1 MHSTKPQ
8 DQKLLFGDFVYDRL
22 IPKDHLLHRM
32 NDLIDF
38 SFIDTETREF
48 YSDIG
53 RPGWSPVM
61 LLKCSLVAFLYDIS
75 DRQLEDQINFH
86 MVFKWF
92 VGLDLDQKAP
102 DHSTMTRFRD
112 RLGVEGFTRIFNQ
125 IVKIARQKGLIN
137 DRLTIV
143 DSTHVAAKVD
153 TARLA
158 KFKQDDDDHTYV
170 DRNSPDPDARFG
182 RKSKTKGFYGYKDH
196 IAIDADSSIITAVET
211 TPGNVPDGGMLPKL
225 ITGHPECATA
235 DKAYD
240 AGPNYKCLAERKI
253 KSAIIPVRRSPGRPP
268 KAERE
273 RPKIEQKFGEMKRLH
288 GKRQCRWLGRA
299 KASIQALLTCT
310 IVNLKRLTRLLT
322 PLPVEYSV

>member
-1 MHSTKPQ
+1 MHSNQPQ
-8 DQKLLFGDFVYDRL
+8 GQKRLFGDFVYDRL
-22 IPKDHLLHRM
+22 IPADHLLRRM

-38 SFIDTETREF
+38 SFINNETRSF

-53 RPGWSPVM
+53 RPGWSPI
-61 LLKCSLVAFLYDIS
+61 LLFKCCLIAFLYDIS
-75 DRQLEDQINFH
+75 DRTLEEQVNFNIA
-86 MVFKWF
+86 FKWF

-102 DHSTMTRFRD
+102 DHSTMTVFRD

-125 IVKIARQKGLIN
+125 IVEIARQKGLIS

-158 KFKQDDDDHTYV
+158 KFKRDDDDHTYV
-170 DRNSPDPDARFG
+170 DRNSPDKDARFG
-182 RKSKTKGFYGYKDH
+182 RKSKKKGFYGYKDH
-196 IAIDADSSIITAVET
+196 IAIDADSKIITAVET
-211 TPGNVPDGGMLPKL
+211 TPGNVPDGDILPKL

-240 AGPNYKCLAERKI
+240 LSPNYECLAERNI

-273 RPKIEQKFGEMKRLH
+273 RPQIEGKIGELKRLH
-288 GKRQCRWLGRA
+288 GKGRCRWIGQA
-299 KASIQALLTCT
+299 KATVQALVTCSV
-310 IVNLKRLTRLLT
+310 VNLKRLTRLLT

>member
-1 MHSTKPQ
+1 MRSTQPQ
-8 DQKLLFGDFVYDRL
+8 GQKQLFGDFVYDRL

-32 NDLIDF
+32 SDLIDF
-38 SFIDTETREF
+38 SFIDRETREF

-53 RPGWSPVM
+53 RPGWSPVI
-61 LLKCSLVAFLYDIS
+61 LFKCSLVAFLYDVS
-75 DRQLEDQINFH
+75 DRTLEEQINFNI
-86 MVFKWF
+86 VFKWF

-125 IVKIARQKGLIN
+125 IVEIARQRGLVN

-158 KFKQDDDDHTYV
+158 KFKQHDDDHTYV

-182 RKSKTKGFYGYKDH
+182 RKSKTKKFYGYKDH
-196 IAIDADSSIITAVET
+196 IAIDADSAIITAVET
-211 TPGNVPDGGMLPKL
+211 TPGNVPDGEVLPKL

-240 AGPNYKCLAERKI
+240 AEPNYKCLAERRI

-273 RPKIEQKFGEMKRLH
+273 RPKIERKFGELKRLH
-288 GKRQCRWLGRA
+288 GKGRCRWLGQA
-299 KASIQALLTCT
+299 KASIQALITCSV
-310 IVNLKRLTRLLT
+310 VNLKRLMRLIV
-322 PLPVEYSV
+322 PLPVECSA